1 MVVDKKIGVFLF
13 YFFLV
18 FYSVLNYMDKNVI
31 IIWCVILWVNKV
43 YNIKLMNYIVKIMF
57 NWNKYFLFNNCVLVY
72 FIILVIFVV
81 KGFMVLIMRE
91 SNIIF

>member
-57 NWNKYFLFNNCVLVY
+57 NWNKYFLFYNCVLVY

>member
-43 YNIKLMNYIVKIMF
+43 YNIKLMNYIVKIML
-57 NWNKYFLFNNCVLVY
+57 NWNKYFLFYNCVLVY